1 MSMGVKLEG
10 FDELQAK
17 LKKNV
22 KLEDVKTVVQYH
34 GSEMQTT
41 AQMVCPVARVNGG
54 TLRDSITLELTDG
67 GFTAEVEPH
76 TNYAAYV
83 EYGTRY
89 MSAQPYI
96 RPAFIQQSTRFKS
109 DLRKL
114 TK

>member
-1 MSMGVKLEG
+1 MEVKLEG

-22 KLEDVKTVVQYH
+22 KLEDVKVVVQYN

-41 AQMVCPVARVNGG
+41 ANLICPKDTSNLAN
-54 TLRDSITLELTDG
+54 SITLELTDG

-76 TNYAAYV
+76 MDYAAYV

-89 MSAQPYI
+89 MSAQPYM
-96 RPAFIQQSTRFKS
+96 RPAFMQQSARFKS
-109 DLRKL
+109 DLSKL
-114 TK
+114 MK

>member
-1 MSMGVKLEG
+1 MEIKLEG
-10 FDELQAK
+10 FEEFQAK

-41 AQMVCPVARVNGG
+41 ANLICPKDTGNLAA
-54 TLRDSITLELTDG
+54 SITLELTDG

-76 TNYAAYV
+76 TNYAGYV
-83 EYGTRY
+83 EWGTRY
-89 MSAQPYI
+89 MDAQPYI
-96 RPAFIQQSTRFKS
+96 KPAFMQQSARFKS
-109 DLRKL
+109 DLSKL

>member
-10 FDELQAK
+10 FDEFQAK

-41 AQMVCPVARVNGG
+41 ANLICPKDTSNLAN
-54 TLRDSITLELTDG
+54 SITLELTDG

-76 TNYAAYV
+76 MDYAAYV

-89 MSAQPYI
+89 MSAQPYM
-96 RPAFIQQSTRFKS
+96 RPAFMQQSARFKS
-109 DLRKL
+109 DLSKL
-114 TK
+114 MK

>member
-1 MSMGVKLEG
+1 MEVKLEG

-22 KLEDVKTVVQYH
+22 KLEDVMVVVQYH

-41 AQMVCPVARVNGG
+41 ANLICPKDTSNLAN
-54 TLRDSITLELTDG
+54 SITLELTDG

-76 TNYAAYV
+76 MDYAAYV

-89 MSAQPYI
+89 MSAQPYM
-96 RPAFIQQSTRFKS
+96 RPAFMQQSARFKS
-109 DLRKL
+109 DLSKL
-114 TK
+114 MK

>member
-1 MSMGVKLEG
+1 MSMGVQLEG

-22 KLEDVKTVVQYH
+22 KLEDVKVVVQYN

-41 AQMVCPVARVNGG
+41 ANLICPKDTSNLAN
-54 TLRDSITLELTDG
+54 SITLELTDG

-76 TNYAAYV
+76 MDYAAYV

-89 MSAQPYI
+89 MSAQPYM
-96 RPAFIQQSTRFKS
+96 RPAFMQQSARFKS
-109 DLRKL
+109 DLSKL
-114 TK
+114 MK

>member
-10 FDELQAK
+10 FEEFKAK

-41 AQMVCPVARVNGG
+41 AHMICPRDTG
-54 TLRDSITLELTDG
+54 TLADSITLVELDNGMTV
-67 GFTAEVEPH
+67 EVEPH

-96 RPAFIQQSTRFKS
+96 RPAFMQQSARFKS
-109 DLRKL
+109 DLSKL
-114 TK
+114 MK

>member
-22 KLEDVKTVVQYH
+22 KLEDVKVVVQYN

-41 AQMVCPVARVNGG
+41 ANLICPKDTSNLAN
-54 TLRDSITLELTDG
+54 SITLELTDG

-76 TNYAAYV
+76 MDYAAYV

-89 MSAQPYI
+89 MSAQPYM
-96 RPAFIQQSTRFKS
+96 RPAFMQQSARFKA
-109 DLRKL
+109 DLAKL
-114 TK
+114 MK

>member
-1 MSMGVKLEG
+1 MEVKLEG

-22 KLEDVKTVVQYH
+22 KLEDVKVVVQYN

-41 AQMVCPVARVNGG
+41 ANLICPKDTSNLAN
-54 TLRDSITLELTDG
+54 SITLELTDG

-76 TNYAAYV
+76 MDYAAYV

-96 RPAFIQQSTRFKS
+96 RPAFMQQSARFKS
-109 DLRKL
+109 DLSKL
-114 TK
+114 MK

>member
-1 MSMGVKLEG
+1 MEVKLEG
-10 FDELQAK
+10 FEEFKAK

-22 KLEDVKTVVQYH
+22 KLEDVKACVQKH

-41 AQMVCPVARVNGG
+41 AHLICPRDTG
-54 TLRDSITLELTDG
+54 TLADSITLVELDNGMTV
-67 GFTAEVEPH
+67 EVEPH

-89 MSAQPYI
+89 MSAQPYM
-96 RPAFIQQSTRFKS
+96 RPAFMQESARFKS

-114 TK
+114 MK

>member
-1 MSMGVKLEG
+1 MEVKLEG
-10 FDELQAK
+10 FEEFQVK

-41 AQMVCPVARVNGG
+41 AQMVCPVAPVNGG
-54 TLRDSITLELTDG
+54 TLRDSITLELIDD

-76 TNYAAYV
+76 TNYAGYV
-83 EYGTRY
+83 EWGTRY
-89 MSAQPYI
+89 MDAQPYI
-96 RPAFIQQSTRFKS
+96 KPAFMQQSARFKS
-109 DLRKL
+109 DLSKL

>member
-22 KLEDVKTVVQYH
+22 KLEDVKVVVQYN

-41 AQMVCPVARVNGG
+41 ANLICPKDTSNLAN
-54 TLRDSITLELTDG
+54 SITLELTDG

-76 TNYAAYV
+76 MDYAAYV

-96 RPAFIQQSTRFKS
+96 RPAFMQQSERFKS
-109 DLRKL
+109 DLSKL
-114 TK
+114 MK

>member
-22 KLEDVKTVVQYH
+22 KLEDVKVVVQYH

-41 AQMVCPVARVNGG
+41 ANLICPKDTSNLAN
-54 TLRDSITLELTDG
+54 SITLELTDG

-76 TNYAAYV
+76 MDYAAYV

-89 MSAQPYI
+89 MSAQPYM
-96 RPAFIQQSTRFKS
+96 RPAFMQQSARFKS
-109 DLRKL
+109 DLSKL
-114 TK
+114 MK

>member
-22 KLEDVKTVVQYH
+22 KLGDVKVVVQYN

-41 AQMVCPVARVNGG
+41 ANLICPKDTSNLAN
-54 TLRDSITLELTDG
+54 SITLELTDG

-76 TNYAAYV
+76 MDYAAYV

-96 RPAFIQQSTRFKS
+96 RPAFMQQSARFKS
-109 DLRKL
+109 DLSKL
-114 TK
+114 MK

>member
-22 KLEDVKTVVQYH
+22 KLEDVKVVVQYN

-41 AQMVCPVARVNGG
+41 ANLICPKDTGA
-54 TLRDSITLELTDG
+54 LAASITLELTDG

-76 TNYAAYV
+76 KEYAGYV
-83 EYGTRY
+83 EWGTRY

-96 RPAFIQQSTRFKS
+96 RPAFMQQSARFKS
-109 DLRKL
+109 DLSKL
-114 TK
+114 MK

>member
-22 KLEDVKTVVQYH
+22 KLEDVMVVVQYH

-41 AQMVCPVARVNGG
+41 ANIICPKDTSNLAN
-54 TLRDSITLELTDG
+54 SITLELTDG

-76 TNYAAYV
+76 MNYAAYV

-89 MSAQPYI
+89 MSAQPYM
-96 RPAFIQQSTRFKS
+96 RPAFMQESARFKS
-109 DLRKL
+109 DLKKL
-114 TK
+114 MK

>member
-41 AQMVCPVARVNGG
+41 ANLICPKDTSNLAN
-54 TLRDSITLELTDG
+54 SITLELTDG
-67 GFTAEVEPH
+67 GVTAEVEPH
-76 TNYAAYV
+76 MDYAAYV

-89 MSAQPYI
+89 MSAQPYM
-96 RPAFIQQSTRFKS
+96 RPAFMQQSARFKS
-109 DLRKL
+109 DLSKL
-114 TK
+114 MK

>member
-1 MSMGVKLEG
+1 MEVKLEG

-22 KLEDVKTVVQYH
+22 KLEDVKVVVQYN

-41 AQMVCPVARVNGG
+41 ANIICPKDTSNLAN
-54 TLRDSITLELTDG
+54 SITLELTDG

-76 TNYAAYV
+76 MDYAAYV

-89 MSAQPYI
+89 MSAQPYM
-96 RPAFIQQSTRFKS
+96 RPAFMQQSARFKS
-109 DLRKL
+109 DLSKL
-114 TK
+114 MK

>member
-1 MSMGVKLEG
+1 MEVKLEG
-10 FDELQAK
+10 FDEFQAK

-41 AQMVCPVARVNGG
+41 ANLICPKDTSNLAN
-54 TLRDSITLELTDG
+54 SITLELTDG

-76 TNYAAYV
+76 MDYAGYV
-83 EYGTRY
+83 EWGTRY
-89 MSAQPYI
+89 MSAQPYM
-96 RPAFIQQSTRFKS
+96 RPAFMQQSARFKS
-109 DLRKL
+109 DLGKL

>member
-1 MSMGVKLEG
+1 MSMGVKLIG

-22 KLEDVKTVVQYH
+22 KLEDVMVVVQYH

-41 AQMVCPVARVNGG
+41 ANLICPKDTSNLAN
-54 TLRDSITLELTDG
+54 SITLELTDG

-76 TNYAAYV
+76 MDYAAYV

-89 MSAQPYI
+89 MSAQPYM
-96 RPAFIQQSTRFKS
+96 RPAFMQQSARFKS
-109 DLRKL
+109 DLSKL
-114 TK
+114 MK